1 MRHVDRALDPAA
13 TDDFVPVVQDRRLA
27 GCRRPDRHVR
37 GDLPATVRK
46 GRHERRDQRRSPR
59 GPCPGVSLEPSLVLS
74 VLVGIF
80 HTALSVVIRGS
91 AGGRLPLIVV
101 AAILGAWAGDAL
113 MDRLGIDVLT
123 IGDYHLIGASV
134 LAWVGIAIVSA
145 VAVLGPATERR
156 T

>member
-1 MRHVDRALDPAA
+1 MSV
-13 TDDFVPVVQDRRLA
+13 
-27 GCRRPDRHVR
+27 
-37 GDLPATVRK
+37 
-46 GRHERRDQRRSPR
+46 
-59 GPCPGVSLEPSLVLS
+59 EPSLVLS
-74 VLVGIF
+74 ILVGIF
-80 HTALSVVIRGS
+80 HTALSVVVRGS

-101 AAILGAWAGDAL
+101 AAILGAWAGDTL